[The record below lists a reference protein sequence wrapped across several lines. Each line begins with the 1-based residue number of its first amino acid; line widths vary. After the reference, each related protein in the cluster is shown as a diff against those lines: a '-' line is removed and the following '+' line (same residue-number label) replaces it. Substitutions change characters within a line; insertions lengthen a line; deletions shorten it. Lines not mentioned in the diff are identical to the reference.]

1 MEEDNPY
8 RGLPDYAFWRRAV
21 SNVAPDA
28 FDPVTEVPFCIGADD
43 KIATAGSCFA
53 QHISRMLAAEG
64 FQYFVTETAPATS
77 GAENENFGTFSARFG
92 NIYTIR
98 QLLQLFDR
106 SYGLWVPKDISWK
119 RVDGALVDPFRPQ
132 IQQGGFATVEAL
144 EEDRAA
150 HLAAVREMFE
160 DCDVFIFTLGLTEG
174 WKSDQ
179 DGAVFPTA
187 PGVVGTGTGKYA
199 FENFRL
205 GNMVDD
211 LKKFLTKLRVV
222 NRAVRVILTVSPVPL
237 VATYE
242 PRHVLLSTTYS
253 KAALRVVAEIV
264 TASLRNVAYFP
275 SYEIITGPQARGRY
289 YADDLREVTPEGVS
303 HVMSVFKRH
312 YLNKESVKPEPI
324 PAKQNRAVAR
334 RAADKKQ
341 LAADFEIV
349 CDEEILDA

>member
-1 MEEDNPY
+1 M
-8 RGLPDYAFWRRAV
+8 
-21 SNVAPDA
+21 
-28 FDPVTEVPFCIGADD
+28 
-43 KIATAGSCFA
+43 K
-53 QHISRMLAAEG
+53 
-64 FQYFVTETAPATS
+64 
-77 GAENENFGTFSARFG
+77 
-92 NIYTIR
+92 
-98 QLLQLFDR
+98 
-106 SYGLWVPKDISWK
+106 
-119 RVDGALVDPFRPQ
+119 
-132 IQQGGFATVEAL
+132 
-144 EEDRAA
+144 
-150 HLAAVREMFE
+150 
-160 DCDVFIFTLGLTEG
+160 FIPIIL
-174 WKSDQ
+174 S
-179 DGAVFPTA
+179 
-187 PGVVGTGTGKYA
+187 KYA

-312 YLNKESVKPEPI
+312 YLNKDSVKPEPI
-324 PAKQNRAVAR
+324 PAKKNRGVER
-334 RAADKKQ
+334 RPADKKR